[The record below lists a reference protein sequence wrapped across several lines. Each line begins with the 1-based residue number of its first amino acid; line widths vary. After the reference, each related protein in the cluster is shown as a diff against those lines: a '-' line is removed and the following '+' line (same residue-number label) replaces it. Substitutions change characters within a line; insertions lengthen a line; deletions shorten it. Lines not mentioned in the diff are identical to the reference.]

1 MGRPWILVENTI
13 EDIRKLKPE
22 VAVYP
27 VGAVEPHGPH
37 LPYGADFFQGTYVAE
52 ESCRRAYEMGARVV
66 ALPAL
71 PYGTN
76 RQTFGFPFAMNLDPT
91 VQLAVLRNLIESL
104 EHSGVN
110 KLVILNSHGGND
122 YKPMLRE
129 LSGTTR
135 LFVCAIDWWRMS
147 DMLKLWPDA
156 GDHAGVMETSV
167 NLFTNP
173 QFVRMERAA
182 KSETAR
188 LRFEALRTGYAK
200 ICRTWRHLTKS
211 SALDD
216 PAGASAEAGQTFVEA
231 ALERISRFLK
241 QLSDT
246 PLDETFP
253 FEPLH

>member
-1 MGRPWILVENTI
+1 MGRPWILVENTL
-13 EDIRKLKPE
+13 DDMRKLKPE

-27 VGAVEPHGPH
+27 VGAVEPHGLH
-37 LPYGADFFQGTYVAE
+37 LPYGSDFFQAAHVAE

-76 RQTFGFPFAMNLDPT
+76 RQSFGFPFAMNIDPS
-91 VQLAVLRNLIESL
+91 VQLAVLRNIIESL

-129 LSGTTR
+129 LSGTMK

-147 DMLKLWPDA
+147 DMLKLWSKPD
-156 GDHAGVMETSV
+156 DHSGVMETSV
-167 NLFTNP
+167 NLFINP
-173 QFVRMERAA
+173 QWVRVEKAA
-182 KSETAR
+182 DGATAPI
-188 LRFEALRTGYAK
+188 RFDALRTGYARF
-200 ICRTWRHLTKS
+200 CRTWHHLTKS
-211 SALDD
+211 SASGD
-216 PAGASAEAGQTFVEA
+216 PSGATAEAGRKFVEA
-231 ALERISRFLK
+231 ALDRISRFLK
-241 QLSDT
+241 ELSDT